1 MIAAETKKKGAIN
14 MRQIQKTF
22 FALGTANTVAVFDQ
36 ELSKERIIKV
46 LDQIKMQTLR
56 FDQIFS
62 AFKED
67 SEIAEINRAAGE
79 KLVTVSKETRDV
91 IEKAIEIS
99 IDSQGAFDIT
109 SGSPLRIWRKTKRE
123 NRLPS
128 LEEMKRTMNLI
139 SYKNIVIDQDKVGLS
154 QIGQEL
160 DLGGI
165 AKGYAAD
172 AAKQILLDDGITDGF
187 INFGGTV
194 IALGSPKQIGIQN
207 PFAGTGVSAGTIT
220 ICNQAVVTSGNYER
234 FFEKD
239 GQRYHHILDP
249 ATGFPSTSGLAG
261 VTLIGDLACEL
272 DGLSTAVFVMGLKS
286 GMRLLNHYQIEG
298 IFMEG
303 SGATYVTP
311 GLKDKFSMEKKEINN
326 YG

>member
-1 MIAAETKKKGAIN
+1 

-22 FALGTANTVAVFDQ
+22 FALGTANTVTVFDQ
-36 ELSKERIIKV
+36 ELSEERIIKV
-46 LDQIKMQTLR
+46 LDHIKMQTLR
-56 FDQIFS
+56 FDHMFS
-62 AFKED
+62 AFRED
-67 SEIAEINRAAGE
+67 SEIAEINRAAGK
-79 KLVTVSKETRDV
+79 KLVTVSKETIDV
-91 IEKAIEIS
+91 IEKAVEIS
-99 IDSQGAFDIT
+99 KDSQGTFDIT
-109 SGSPLRIWRKTKRE
+109 SGSVLRIWREAKRE
-123 NRLPS
+123 NRLPCM
-128 LEEMKRTMNLI
+128 EELKRTMDLI
-139 SYKNIVIDQDKVGLS
+139 NYKNIVIDHEKVGLS

-172 AAKQILLDDGITDGF
+172 VAKQMLLDEGISDGF
-187 INFGGTV
+187 INFGGSV
-194 IALGSPKQIGIQN
+194 IAFGSPKQIGIQN
-207 PFAGTGVSAGTIT
+207 PFAKTGVSAGTVIVS
-220 ICNQAVVTSGNYER
+220 NQAVVTSGNYER
-234 FFEKD
+234 YFEKD

-286 GMRLLNHYQIEG
+286 GMRLLNQYRIEG

-311 GLKDKFSMEKKEINN
+311 GLKDKFIMGKKEINY

>member
-1 MIAAETKKKGAIN
+1 

-36 ELSKERIIKV
+36 ELSEERIIKV
-46 LDQIKMQTLR
+46 LDHIKMQTLR
-56 FDQIFS
+56 FDHMFS

-67 SEIAEINRAAGE
+67 SEIAEINRAAGK
-79 KLVTVSKETRDV
+79 KLVTVSKETIEV
-91 IEKAIEIS
+91 IEKAVEIS
-99 IDSQGAFDIT
+99 KDSQGTFDIT
-109 SGSPLRIWRKTKRE
+109 SGSLLRIWRKAKRE
-123 NRLPS
+123 NRLPCM
-128 LEEMKRTMNLI
+128 EELKQTMNLI
-139 SYKNIVIDQDKVGLS
+139 NYKNIVIDHHKVGLS
-154 QIGQEL
+154 QMGQEL

-172 AAKQILLDDGITDGF
+172 VAKQMLLNEGISDGF
-187 INFGGTV
+187 INFGGSV
-194 IALGSPKQIGIQN
+194 IAFGSPKQIGIQN
-207 PFAGTGVSAGTIT
+207 PFAKTGVSAGTVNIS
-220 ICNQAVVTSGNYER
+220 NQAVVTSGNYER
-234 FFEKD
+234 YFEKD

-286 GMRLLNHYQIEG
+286 GMRLLNQYHIEG

-303 SGATYVTP
+303 SGATYVTT
-311 GLKDKFSMEKKEINN
+311 GLKDKFSMGKKEINY

>member
-1 MIAAETKKKGAIN
+1 

-22 FALGTANTVAVFDQ
+22 FALGTANTVTVFDQ
-36 ELSKERIIKV
+36 ELSEERIIKV
-46 LDQIKMQTLR
+46 LDHIKMQTLR
-56 FDQIFS
+56 FDHMFS
-62 AFKED
+62 AFRED
-67 SEIAEINRAAGE
+67 SEIAEINRAAGK
-79 KLVTVSKETRDV
+79 KLVTVSKETINV
-91 IEKAIEIS
+91 IEKAVEIS
-99 IDSQGAFDIT
+99 KDSQGTFDIT
-109 SGSPLRIWRKTKRE
+109 SGSVLRIWREAKRE
-123 NRLPS
+123 NRLPCM
-128 LEEMKRTMNLI
+128 EELKRTMDLI
-139 SYKNIVIDQDKVGLS
+139 NYKDIIIDQEKVGLS
-154 QIGQEL
+154 QTGQEL

-172 AAKQILLDDGITDGF
+172 VAKQMLLDEGISDGF
-187 INFGGTV
+187 INFGGSV
-194 IALGSPKQIGIQN
+194 IAFGSPKQIGIQN
-207 PFAGTGVSAGTIT
+207 PFAKTGVSAGTVIVS
-220 ICNQAVVTSGNYER
+220 NQAVVTSGNYER
-234 FFEKD
+234 YFEKD

-286 GMRLLNHYQIEG
+286 GMRLLNQYRIEG

-311 GLKDKFSMEKKEINN
+311 GLKDKFIMGKKEINY

>member
-1 MIAAETKKKGAIN
+1 MITAETKKKGVIK

-22 FALGTANTVAVFDQ
+22 FALGTANTVTVFDQ
-36 ELSKERIIKV
+36 ELSEERIIKV
-46 LDQIKMQTLR
+46 LDHIKMQTLR
-56 FDQIFS
+56 FDHMFS
-62 AFKED
+62 AFRED
-67 SEIAEINRAAGE
+67 SEIAEINRAAGK
-79 KLVTVSKETRDV
+79 KLVTVSKETINV
-91 IEKAIEIS
+91 IEKAVEIS
-99 IDSQGAFDIT
+99 KDSQGTFDIT
-109 SGSPLRIWRKTKRE
+109 SGSVLRIWREAKRE
-123 NRLPS
+123 NRLPCM
-128 LEEMKRTMNLI
+128 EELKRTMDLI
-139 SYKNIVIDQDKVGLS
+139 NYKNIVIDHEKVGLS

-172 AAKQILLDDGITDGF
+172 VAKQMLLDEGISDGF
-187 INFGGTV
+187 INFGGSV
-194 IALGSPKQIGIQN
+194 IAFGSPKQIGIQN
-207 PFAGTGVSAGTIT
+207 PFAKTGVSSGTVIVS
-220 ICNQAVVTSGNYER
+220 NQAVVTSGNYER
-234 FFEKD
+234 YFEKD

-286 GMRLLNHYQIEG
+286 GMRLLSQYRIEG

-311 GLKDKFSMEKKEINN
+311 GLKDKFIMGKKEINY